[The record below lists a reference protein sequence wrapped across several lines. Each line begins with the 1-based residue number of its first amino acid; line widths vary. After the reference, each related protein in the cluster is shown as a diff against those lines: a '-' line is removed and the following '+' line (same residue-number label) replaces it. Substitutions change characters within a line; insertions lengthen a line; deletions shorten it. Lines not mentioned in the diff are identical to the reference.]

1 MNSSLENITLD
12 KLNPGDRCQV
22 VRILTKGAIRQRI
35 LDMGIHQGCE
45 IEVERVAPLG
55 DPVEFKL
62 KGFHISLRK
71 EEAEGII
78 VSLIAERKKIRYRR
92 RRRGKQSPST
102 S

>member
-1 MNSSLENITLD
+1 MSSSLENITLD
-12 KLNPGDRCQV
+12 KLKPGDRCQV
-22 VRILTKGAIRQRI
+22 IRILNKGAIRQRI

-62 KGFHISLRK
+62 KGFHILLRK

-78 VSLIAERKKIRYRR
+78 VRLTEEPKKCRCRKRKRW
-92 RRRGKQSPST
+92 GQSPLPS
-102 S
+102 